1 MLSYIGP
8 GGALSAIGSFLA
20 LLAAV
25 LLALLGFVWYP
36 IKRMLRARKA
46 KRASALQSSPGAS
59 VASDSPQA
67 ESSQVGSPQ
76 GAAPQGGSERLQ
88 TPRSA
93 ERSKPLASTASEN
106 GSQV

>member
-20 LLAAV
+20 LLAAT

-46 KRASALQSSPGAS
+46 KRASASADRSQL
-59 VASDSPQA
+59 
-67 ESSQVGSPQ
+67 ESSQVDPSQTDPPKTGQPQTGQPPQQHSPAAEQ
-76 GAAPQGGSERLQ
+76 G
-88 TPRSA
+88 
-93 ERSKPLASTASEN
+93 KPLASTASEN
-106 GSQV
+106 GPQV

>member
-1 MLSYIGP
+1 MLTYIGP

-46 KRASALQSSPGAS
+46 KRANTLESSPSGEPMA
-59 VASDSPQA
+59 
-67 ESSQVGSPQ
+67 G
-76 GAAPQGGSERLQ
+76 
-88 TPRSA
+88 
-93 ERSKPLASTASEN
+93 TASEN